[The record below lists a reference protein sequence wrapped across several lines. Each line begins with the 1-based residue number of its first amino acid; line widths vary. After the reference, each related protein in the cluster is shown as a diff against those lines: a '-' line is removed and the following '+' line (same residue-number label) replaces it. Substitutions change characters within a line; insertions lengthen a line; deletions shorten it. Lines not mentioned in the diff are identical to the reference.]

1 MSTPKDPYWQKD
13 RHLENKSYGV
23 ENSLLIYKRKC
34 FNNNILYHLSRICF
48 EIIKAGIKG
57 CRETLENR
65 IEFPINPI
73 SAVMNGVESIY
84 QQRDRKMEINQKE
97 ENGIVSIAI
106 KGRLD
111 ADSSAEAETVVKD
124 ALGGETSRLLFNLGE
139 LEYLSSAGLRVLLSA
154 AKEMRR
160 RDGKI
165 VLCALNEFVKEI
177 FEVSGFQSLI
187 PITDTVESGIEVLS

>member
-1 MSTPKDPYWQKD
+1 
-13 RHLENKSYGV
+13 
-23 ENSLLIYKRKC
+23 
-34 FNNNILYHLSRICF
+34 
-48 EIIKAGIKG
+48 
-57 CRETLENR
+57 
-65 IEFPINPI
+65 
-73 SAVMNGVESIY
+73 
-84 QQRDRKMEINQKE
+84 MEITQKE

-111 ADSSAEAETVVKD
+111 ADTSTEAEKVVKD
-124 ALGGETSRLLFNLGE
+124 AIGEEANRLLFNLGE

-160 RDGKI
+160 RNGKI

-187 PITDTVESGIEVLS
+187 PITDSVESGIETLS

>member
-1 MSTPKDPYWQKD
+1 
-13 RHLENKSYGV
+13 
-23 ENSLLIYKRKC
+23 
-34 FNNNILYHLSRICF
+34 
-48 EIIKAGIKG
+48 
-57 CRETLENR
+57 
-65 IEFPINPI
+65 
-73 SAVMNGVESIY
+73 
-84 QQRDRKMEINQKE
+84 MEISQKE

-111 ADSSAEAETVVKD
+111 ADSSLEAEKVVKE
-124 ALGGETSRLLFNLGE
+124 ALGGETNRLLFNLGE

-187 PITDTVESGIEVLS
+187 PITESVESGIEALS

>member
-1 MSTPKDPYWQKD
+1 
-13 RHLENKSYGV
+13 
-23 ENSLLIYKRKC
+23 
-34 FNNNILYHLSRICF
+34 
-48 EIIKAGIKG
+48 
-57 CRETLENR
+57 
-65 IEFPINPI
+65 
-73 SAVMNGVESIY
+73 
-84 QQRDRKMEINQKE
+84 MEISQKE

-111 ADSSAEAETVVKD
+111 ADSSLEAEKVVKEV
-124 ALGGETSRLLFNLGE
+124 LGGETNRLLFNLGE

-165 VLCALNEFVKEI
+165 VLCDLNEFVKEI

-187 PITDTVESGIEVLS
+187 PITESVESGIEALS

>member
-1 MSTPKDPYWQKD
+1 
-13 RHLENKSYGV
+13 
-23 ENSLLIYKRKC
+23 
-34 FNNNILYHLSRICF
+34 
-48 EIIKAGIKG
+48 
-57 CRETLENR
+57 
-65 IEFPINPI
+65 
-73 SAVMNGVESIY
+73 
-84 QQRDRKMEINQKE
+84 MEISQKE
-97 ENGIVSIAI
+97 ENGVVTIDI

-111 ADSSAEAETVVKD
+111 ADTSTEAETVVKE
-124 ALGGETSRLLFNLGE
+124 ALGGETNRLLFNLGE

-187 PITDTVESGIEVLS
+187 PITDTVESGIEILS

>member
-1 MSTPKDPYWQKD
+1 
-13 RHLENKSYGV
+13 
-23 ENSLLIYKRKC
+23 
-34 FNNNILYHLSRICF
+34 
-48 EIIKAGIKG
+48 
-57 CRETLENR
+57 
-65 IEFPINPI
+65 
-73 SAVMNGVESIY
+73 
-84 QQRDRKMEINQKE
+84 MEISQKE
-97 ENGIVSIAI
+97 EKGIVSIAI

-111 ADSSAEAETVVKD
+111 ADSSPEAEKVVKEALGAEAN
-124 ALGGETSRLLFNLGE
+124 RLLFNLGE

-187 PITDTVESGIEVLS
+187 RIEGSVESGIEFLS

>member
-1 MSTPKDPYWQKD
+1 M
-13 RHLENKSYGV
+13 
-23 ENSLLIYKRKC
+23 
-34 FNNNILYHLSRICF
+34 
-48 EIIKAGIKG
+48 EII
-57 CRETLENR
+57 
-65 IEFPINPI
+65 
-73 SAVMNGVESIY
+73 
-84 QQRDRKMEINQKE
+84 QKE

-111 ADSSAEAETVVKD
+111 ADSSAEAEKVVKD
-124 ALGGETSRLLFNLGE
+124 ALGGATNRLLFNLGG

-160 RDGKI
+160 REGKI

-187 PITDTVESGIEVLS
+187 PITDSIESGIETLS

>member
-1 MSTPKDPYWQKD
+1 
-13 RHLENKSYGV
+13 
-23 ENSLLIYKRKC
+23 
-34 FNNNILYHLSRICF
+34 
-48 EIIKAGIKG
+48 
-57 CRETLENR
+57 
-65 IEFPINPI
+65 
-73 SAVMNGVESIY
+73 
-84 QQRDRKMEINQKE
+84 MEITQKE
-97 ENGIVSIAI
+97 ENGIVSVEI

-111 ADSSAEAETVVKD
+111 ADSSAEAENVVKD
-124 ALGGETSRLLFNLGE
+124 ALGGETKRLLFNLEG

-187 PITDTVESGIEVLS
+187 PIADSVESGIEVLS

>member
-1 MSTPKDPYWQKD
+1 
-13 RHLENKSYGV
+13 
-23 ENSLLIYKRKC
+23 
-34 FNNNILYHLSRICF
+34 
-48 EIIKAGIKG
+48 
-57 CRETLENR
+57 
-65 IEFPINPI
+65 
-73 SAVMNGVESIY
+73 
-84 QQRDRKMEINQKE
+84 MEINQKE
-97 ENGIVSIAI
+97 ENGIVTIAI

-111 ADSSAEAETVVKD
+111 ADSSVEAETVVKD